1 MHGKHEDA
9 VPPPRE
15 LRAPPRANTGASTGA
30 NTGAFA
36 VLFVVS
42 VAFLF
47 ASYCMARALIG
58 GFGAGVGTIVLAI
71 AATAAASIFL
81 WWLAPFADFAEIF
94 WLHLPADRR
103 ARRGE
108 CPHCAYPHGG
118 RAMCNEC
125 GESTAPLP
133 AWTLSP
139 RPVRRMARILVPA
152 LIVGAAAGEAWMRL
166 DETRFVREYEAARV
180 PYARARAF
188 PTEFA
193 RMWADESGGM
203 HSEAWPAFERDR
215 RWTRPAV
222 PGTNHAPTANQ
233 PRERGW

>member
-9 VPPPRE
+9 APPPRE
-15 LRAPPRANTGASTGA
+15 LRAPPRANTAA
-30 NTGAFA
+30 NTVAFA
-36 VLFVVS
+36 VLFVIS

-58 GFGAGVGTIVLAI
+58 GFGAGVGTIAGAV

-108 CPHCAYPHGG
+108 CPHCGYPHGG
-118 RAMCNEC
+118 RARCNEC

-152 LIVGAAAGEAWMRL
+152 LLAGAAAGEAWMRL
-166 DETRFVREYEAARV
+166 DEARFVREYESARV
-180 PYARARAF
+180 PYTRERAF
-188 PTEFA
+188 PTGFA
-193 RMWADESGGM
+193 RMWADESGGL
-203 HSEAWPAFERDR
+203 HSESWPAFERDR

-222 PGTNHAPTANQ
+222 PGTSPAPTASE
-233 PRERGW
+233 PRQRGW